1 MASEAGSSDNSD
13 QEEEEEVEV
22 VDNKT
27 IVANNTTYYVS
38 GKKSSKSSK
47 GGKSLLRKNHN
58 KASYNERPR
67 PSTSILESAQLD
79 HCYYSTQ
86 PPLEVEATHVGSA
99 GTPLTPTA
107 SSDDECERQ
116 GRPRSLLG
124 KRKLMAEAA
133 SMDDGELKFKF
144 RMKFG
149 SSYSP
154 DRRRGKGDHIKGEDE
169 TAASQQRHGPK
180 RRSAM
185 KNTHCPSPAKEQHQ
199 PPALLPAQAAGGQAN
214 GLEQQQPQGP
224 EGPAE
229 AGEKA
234 GAADG
239 RAEVPRAAG
248 PAQLDGAA
256 EKGGPQDQLRPA
268 EGQGARAA
276 RHRQGL
282 QDGHPEQGGRVLEAA
297 LQDRPRP
304 RQGARPRGQA
314 QRRAQAEAGAGQE
327 GLLQPRHLPVNI
339 QAQHRQVEAAPV
351 PEPRPDALLDV
362 SIELRKSER
371 KKEYLKKK
379 RCLHCGS
386 GPLEGATSHWIG
398 EIRRCDVSTYYY
410 IISWMPRQQQAG
422 RPPFSPPHPNTNN
435 GFLVI
440 PSSRHC
446 RQSSS
451 INTDYPIL
459 KTPTPTQC

>member
-124 KRKLMAEAA
+124 KRKHMAEAA
-133 SMDDGELKFKF
+133 GMDDGELKFKF

-185 KNTHCPSPAKEQHQ
+185 KNTHCPSPAEQHQ
-199 PPALLPAQAAGGQAN
+199 PAAAHPPSSPPKLQVAKPTASSSSSLKALKALRRPEKR
-214 GLEQQQPQGP
+214 LERPT
-224 EGPAE
+224 
-229 AGEKA
+229 GEQKCRELR
-234 GAADG
+234 DLHNSME
-239 RAEVPRAAG
+239 RQRRVD
-248 PAQLDGAA
+248 L
-256 EKGGPQDQLRPA
+256 KINFDQLK
-268 EGQGARAA
+268 
-276 RHRQGL
+276 
-282 QDGHPEQGGRVLEAA
+282 DK
-297 LQDRPRP
+297 
-304 RQGARPRGQA
+304 
-314 QRRAQAEAGAGQE
+314 
-327 GLLQPRHLPVNI
+327 
-339 QAQHRQVEAAPV
+339 V
-351 PEPRPDALLDV
+351 PELRDTDKAAKYSRLLCKTDLV
-362 SIELRKSER
+362 LDKERDRVTRRNAELRQRLE
-371 KKEYLKKK
+371 LAK
-379 RCLHCGS
+379 R
-386 GPLEGATSHWIG
+386 AFYSHAIYHPSISKHSIG
-398 EIRRCDVSTYYY
+398 RS
-410 IISWMPRQQQAG
+410 RQHQYQ
-422 RPPFSPPHPNTNN
+422 SP
-435 GFLVI
+435 GLM
-440 PSSRHC
+440 R
-446 RQSSS
+446 
-451 INTDYPIL
+451 Y
-459 KTPTPTQC
+459 